1 MYTSLLS
8 YASSF
13 TSNPPALEK
22 SVDNFIIIL
31 TTHEK

>member
-1 MYTSLLS
+1 MYTIGAS
-8 YASSF
+8 ASSF
-13 TSNPPALEK
+13 TSKPPVLEK